1 MNKKIIT
8 VGLLSAALISSVLF
22 TGQVKAMWPFDMFVK
37 KGQVKADTT
46 SATNTGSRSG
56 DVLKMDKI
64 YNSINIMNSL
74 CKELAEI
81 KVTEGTKLST
91 TTPPTTTETVTGL
104 EPEIKPSKFDQPKSA
119 LSASQLKELNSIFS
133 GMASRC
139 SNIKALNERLTKLY
153 KLTGVVPGNTMTG
166 SGTKVVVTLSP
177 RPSGKIQLLKNKIK
191 PTITIETPDVYNQ

>member
-8 VGLLSAALISSVLF
+8 VGLLSALIISSILF

-46 SATNTGSRSG
+46 SVTNSGARSG

-81 KVTEGTKLST
+81 RLTEGTESSAST
-91 TTPPTTTETVTGL
+91 
-104 EPEIKPSKFDQPKSA
+104 EIIKKSESESKAIKNNKIRPA
-119 LSASQLKELNSIFS
+119 LSANQLKELNSIFS

-153 KLTGVVPGNTMTG
+153 KTSGVTPAKVMTG
-166 SGTKVVVTLSP
+166 NIETGAMVTISP
-177 RPSGKIQLLKNKIK
+177 RPSERIQLLKNKIK
-191 PTITIETPDVYNQ
+191 PTVTIEVQDTVNQ